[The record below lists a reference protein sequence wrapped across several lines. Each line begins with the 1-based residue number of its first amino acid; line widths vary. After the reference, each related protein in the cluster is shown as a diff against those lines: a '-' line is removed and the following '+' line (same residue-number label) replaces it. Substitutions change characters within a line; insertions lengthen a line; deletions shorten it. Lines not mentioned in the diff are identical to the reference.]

1 MIGSIKGKVLEKR
14 VSSLLLDTGSIGY
27 IVRTTT
33 DLISKTREGS
43 EVTLFTYLAV
53 RENSLDLYGFKD
65 NEDLSVFELLLDV
78 SGIGPKS
85 ALTIL
90 SVAGKEILQ
99 EAVSTGDSSKLTKI
113 GGVGKKTAEKIV
125 VELSG
130 KLVRSSEASL
140 GMQEDLDILEALKTL
155 GYRERDVQEAIK
167 LLPKDLDGA
176 NSKIKEALK
185 ILSKK

>member
-1 MIGSIKGKVLEKR
+1 MIGSIKGKVLDKM
-14 VSSLLLDTGSIGY
+14 VSSLLVETSGIGY

-33 DLISKTREGS
+33 DLINKTKEGS
-43 EVTLFTYLAV
+43 EITLLTHLAV

-65 NEDLSVFELLLDV
+65 SQDLLMFELLLEV

-90 SVAGKEILQ
+90 SIAGREILE
-99 EAVSTGDSSKLTKI
+99 EAVSLGDSSRLTAI
-113 GGVGKKTAEKIV
+113 GGIGKKTAEKIV
-125 VELSG
+125 VELGGKVLRSG
-130 KLVRSSEASL
+130 EASV
-140 GMQEDLDILEALKTL
+140 GIQENMDVLEALKTL
-155 GYRERDVQEAIK
+155 GYRERDIQETIK
-167 LLPKDLDGA
+167 LLPKDLEGT